1 MNLLFLR
8 IRAAWLL
15 SRAAHAGD
23 ILNFREAD
31 YLEAKAIY
39 FARME
44 ALRKVRSELATRELP
59 EVVLRDIVRP

>member
-1 MNLLFLR
+1 MNLIFLR

-23 ILNFREAD
+23 ILSFREAD

-39 FARME
+39 HARME
-44 ALRKVRSELATRELP
+44 SLRRVRSELATRESP
-59 EVVLRDIVRP
+59 DVILRDIVRP